1 MQRRRSEQPVPAL
14 LIRPSPVKPG
24 HLGHLGEFP
33 LGSWPLLI
41 SHSHPP
47 TCHGCKVTV
56 CSPSPWCQKEVVTAG
71 TGPQSRALRETLTP
85 ASSTAHRRNACLS
98 VTQTQGL
105 ESLLPAKGMWGVWV
119 FVCVCVFVSVL
130 CASMCVCV
138 CLCVSMRCF
147 LRVWRVQEECGK
159 KDLRD
164 SYQAS

>member
-14 LIRPSPVKPG
+14 LIRPSLVKPG

-85 ASSTAHRRNACLS
+85 
-98 VTQTQGL
+98 
-105 ESLLPAKGMWGVWV
+105 SLLHSTQAKWVPFRNPDSGFGVPPT
-119 FVCVCVFVSVL
+119 C
-130 CASMCVCV
+130 
-138 CLCVSMRCF
+138 
-147 LRVWRVQEECGK
+147 
-159 KDLRD
+159 
-164 SYQAS
+164 